1 MLCDHKKACMW
12 VTLLYKFSD
21 NQIKFSDFGQP
32 MGMKMNPENR
42 WVKKAELIPW
52 DEIEKRYAKLFKNK
66 KGNVAKA
73 LRLAL
78 GALLIQGEYGYS
90 DEETALQIQEGGYL
104 QFFCGYRAYDDSK
117 PPFDA
122 STMVYFRKRLT
133 SDILGEINEMII
145 KKASEPQ
152 KDLVKETSSEKQPEQ
167 EIKADSKESMDNQ
180 SSKNHSDDQKPPKP
194 PANSGTLIVDATCA
208 PSNIE
213 YPQDLSLL
221 NEGREK
227 LEKVIDEL
235 HDPKDGVK
243 PRTYRKQAHKDY
255 LNTARKRK
263 KSAKE
268 IRKAI
273 GKQLR
278 YMKRDFGYIDKMLR
292 QGKALTPKQEKLHEV
307 LRTLYKQQQTM
318 YQNKT
323 HRIADRIVSISQ
335 PWLRPIV
342 RGKVKAP
349 VEFGAKLDISVS
361 NGFAR
366 LEKQSFDAYN
376 EAEYLQEVIERYKER
391 SGSYPECVLAD
402 KIYRNRKN
410 LNYCKEH
417 GIRLSGPALGR
428 PSKDAIVNK
437 KQAYKDNCDRVEVER
452 AFSLAKGKFGLGLI
466 HARLKATTKSV
477 IALSILVLNLAR
489 IWRAFLQFLFNLIFS
504 EADLLIV
511 ENLVFVQ

>member
-1 MLCDHKKACMW
+1 MHLGDDM
-12 VTLLYKFSD
+12 YKFSD
-21 NQIKFSDFGQP
+21 NQLKFSDFGQP
-32 MGMKMNPENR
+32 VGMKMNPENR

-52 DEIEKRYAKLFKNK
+52 DEIEKRYAALFTNK

-73 LRLAL
+73 LRMAL
-78 GALLIQGEYGYS
+78 GALIIQTEYGYS

-104 QFFCGYRAYDDSK
+104 QFFCGYKEYDDSK

-133 SDILGEINEMII
+133 PEILGEINELII
-145 KKASEPQ
+145 KKASEPKKKSDAEAVSEEK
-152 KDLVKETSSEKQPEQ
+152 KDADETDDSNDDHHDPE
-167 EIKADSKESMDNQ
+167 
-180 SSKNHSDDQKPPKP
+180 P

-227 LEKVIDEL
+227 LEQIIDEL
-235 HDPKDGVK
+235 YNPQDGVK

-255 LNTARKRK
+255 LKTARKRR

-278 YMKRDFGYIDKMLR
+278 YMKRDVGHIDKLLK
-292 QGKALTPKQEKLHEV
+292 QGKSLAPNKEKQLEV
-307 LRTLYKQQQTM
+307 LKTLYEQQQTM

-323 HRIADRIVSISQ
+323 HKIADRIVSIAQ

-342 RGKVKAP
+342 RGKIKAP
-349 VEFGAKLDISVS
+349 VEFGAKLDISIS
-361 NGFAR
+361 DGFVR
-366 LEKQSFDAYN
+366 LERLSFDAYN
-376 EAEYLQEVIERYKER
+376 ESENLSEIVERYKIR
-391 SGSYPECVLAD
+391 TGHYPECVLAD
-402 KIYRNRKN
+402 KIYRNRNN
-410 LNYCKEH
+410 LNYCKER

-428 PSKDAIVNK
+428 PPKDAVINK
-437 KQAYKDNCDRVEVER
+437 KQAYKDNCDRVEVKR
-452 AFSLAKGKFGLGLI
+452 AFSLAKGKYGLGLI
-466 HARLKATTKSV
+466 RSRLKETTQSA
-477 IALSILVLNLAR
+477 IALSILALNLGR
-489 IWRAFLQFLFNLIFS
+489 IWCALLHFLFELLFS
-504 EADLLIV
+504 YDFLNCREKTA
-511 ENLVFVQ
+511 FVQ

>member
-1 MLCDHKKACMW
+1 
-12 VTLLYKFSD
+12 
-21 NQIKFSDFGQP
+21 
-32 MGMKMNPENR
+32 MGMTMNPENR

-66 KGNVAKA
+66 KGNVAKP

-78 GALLIQGEYGYS
+78 GALLIQAEYGFS
-90 DEETALQIQEGGYL
+90 DEETALQIQETGYL
-104 QFFCGYRAYDDSK
+104 QFFCGYRAYDDNK

-133 SDILGEINEMII
+133 SDILEEINEMII

-152 KDLVKETSSEKQPEQ
+152 KDSVKETSSEKQPEQ
-167 EIKADSKESMDNQ
+167 EIKADSKENTGSQNHE
-180 SSKNHSDDQKPPKP
+180 NHSDDQRPPKP
-194 PANSGTLIVDATCA
+194 PANSETLIVDATCA
-208 PSNIE
+208 PSNIK

-227 LEKVIDEL
+227 LEKIIDEL

-243 PRTYRKQAHKDY
+243 PLTYRKQAHKDY
-255 LNTARKRK
+255 LKTARKRK
-263 KSAKE
+263 KGAKE
-268 IRKAI
+268 IRKAV

-278 YMKRDFGYIDKMLR
+278 YMKHDFGYIDKMLK
-292 QGKALTPKQEKLHEV
+292 QGKVLAPQQEKSLEV
-307 LRTLYKQQQTM
+307 LRKLYEQQQTM

-323 HRIADRIVSISQ
+323 HKIADRIVSISQ

-349 VEFGAKLDISVS
+349 VEFGAKLDISIS
-361 NGFAR
+361 NGFVR

-376 EAEYLQEVIERYKER
+376 EAEYMQEVIERYKAR
-391 SGSYPECVLAD
+391 TGSYPECVLAD
-402 KIYRNRKN
+402 KIYRNRNN
-410 LNYCKEH
+410 LSYCKEH

-466 HARLKATTKSV
+466 RARLKATTKSV
-477 IALSILVLNLAR
+477 IAMSILALNLAR
-489 IWRAFLQFLFNLIFS
+489 IRRAFLQFLFDLFFPEAIFLIPKKS
-504 EADLLIV
+504 
-511 ENLVFVQ
+511 VFVQ

>member
-1 MLCDHKKACMW
+1 MHLGDDM
-12 VTLLYKFSD
+12 YKFSD
-21 NQIKFSDFGQP
+21 NQLKFSDFGQP
-32 MGMKMNPENR
+32 VGMKMNPGNR

-52 DEIEKRYAKLFKNK
+52 DEIEKRYAELFTNK

-73 LRLAL
+73 LRMAL
-78 GALLIQGEYGYS
+78 GALIIQTEYGYS
-90 DEETALQIQEGGYL
+90 DEETVLQIQETGYL
-104 QFFCGYRAYDDSK
+104 QFFCGYKEYDDSK

-133 SDILGEINEMII
+133 PEILGEINELII
-145 KKASEPQ
+145 KKASEPEKKPEAEAVSEEK
-152 KDLVKETSSEKQPEQ
+152 KDADET
-167 EIKADSKESMDNQ
+167 DD
-180 SSKNHSDDQKPPKP
+180 SDDDHHDPELSS
-194 PANSGTLIVDATCA
+194 NSGTLIVDATCA

-227 LEKVIDEL
+227 LEQIIDEL
-235 HDPKDGVK
+235 YSPQDGVK

-255 LNTARKRK
+255 LITARKRR
-263 KSAKE
+263 KSTKE

-278 YMKRDFGYIDKMLR
+278 YMKRDFTHIDIMVSR
-292 QGKALTPKQEKLHEV
+292 GKALTLKQGKLLDV
-307 LRTLYKQQQTM
+307 LKTLYEQQQTM

-323 HRIADRIVSISQ
+323 HKIADRIVSISQ

-361 NGFAR
+361 DGFVR
-366 LEKQSFDAYN
+366 LERQSFDAYN
-376 EAEYLQEVIERYKER
+376 ESENLSEIVERYKIR
-391 SGSYPECVLAD
+391 TGRYPECVLAD
-402 KIYRNRKN
+402 KIYRNRNN
-410 LNYCKEH
+410 LTYCKER

-428 PSKDAIVNK
+428 PPKDAVINK

-452 AFSLAKGKFGLGLI
+452 AFSLAKGKYGLGLI
-466 HARLKATTKSV
+466 RARLKETTQSA
-477 IALSILVLNLAR
+477 IALSILALNLGR
-489 IWRAFLQFLFNLIFS
+489 IWCAFLQLFFELLFS
-504 EADLLIV
+504 NDYFNGRGKTA
-511 ENLVFVQ
+511 FVQ

>member
-1 MLCDHKKACMW
+1 MHLGDGM
-12 VTLLYKFSD
+12 YKFSD

-32 MGMKMNPENR
+32 VEMKMSPENR

-52 DEIEKRYAKLFKNK
+52 DEIEKRYAELFTNK

-73 LRLAL
+73 LRMAL
-78 GALLIQGEYGYS
+78 GALIIQTEYGYS
-90 DEETALQIQEGGYL
+90 DEETALQIQETGYL

-117 PPFDA
+117 PPFDT

-133 SDILGEINEMII
+133 PEIFGEINELII
-145 KKASEPQ
+145 KKASEPERAA
-152 KDLVKETSSEKQPEQ
+152 KKEPVLEEKTD
-167 EIKADSKESMDNQ
+167 ADE
-180 SSKNHSDDQKPPKP
+180 KNDSDDDHHDPEP

-221 NEGREK
+221 HEGREK
-227 LEKVIDEL
+227 LEQTIDEL
-235 HDPKDGVK
+235 YNSQDGVK
-243 PRTYRKQAHKDY
+243 PRTYRKQAYRDY
-255 LNTARKRK
+255 LKTARKRR

-278 YMKRDFGYIDKMLR
+278 YMKRDFRHIDRMVIH
-292 QGKALTPKQEKLHEV
+292 GKALTSKQEKLLEV
-307 LRTLYKQQQTM
+307 LKTLHEQQEAM

-323 HRIADRIVSISQ
+323 HKIANRIVSISQ

-342 RGKVKAP
+342 RGKIKAP
-349 VEFGAKLDISVS
+349 VEFGAKLDISIS
-361 NGFAR
+361 NGFVR

-376 EAEYLQEVIERYKER
+376 ESETLPEIIERYKIR
-391 SGSYPECVLAD
+391 TGSYPECVLAD
-402 KIYRNRKN
+402 KIYRNRNN
-410 LNYCKEH
+410 LNYCKER

-428 PSKDAIVNK
+428 PPKDTVVNK

-452 AFSLAKGKFGLGLI
+452 AFSLSKGKYGLGLI
-466 HARLKATTKSV
+466 RARLKETTQSA
-477 IALSILVLNLAR
+477 IALSILALNLGR
-489 IWRAFLQFLFNLIFS
+489 ISCAFLQIIFESLFDDTFLARF
-504 EADLLIV
+504 EKMA
-511 ENLVFVQ
+511 FVQ

>member
-1 MLCDHKKACMW
+1 M
-12 VTLLYKFSD
+12 YKFSD

-32 MGMKMNPENR
+32 VGMKMNPENR

-52 DEIEKRYAKLFKNK
+52 DEIEKRYAKLFTNK

-73 LRLAL
+73 LRMAL
-78 GALLIQGEYGYS
+78 GTLIIQTEYKYS
-90 DEETALQIQEGGYL
+90 DEETALQIQEGAYL
-104 QFFCGYRAYDDSK
+104 QFFCGYSAYDDSK

-133 SDILGEINEMII
+133 PEILGEINELII
-145 KKASEPQ
+145 KKASEPERAAE
-152 KDLVKETSSEKQPEQ
+152 KETALEEKTDVD
-167 EIKADSKESMDNQ
+167 KTDD
-180 SSKNHSDDQKPPKP
+180 SDDDHHAPKP
-194 PANSGTLIVDATCA
+194 SANSGTLIVDATCA

-227 LEKVIDEL
+227 LEQIIDEL
-235 HDPKDGVK
+235 YDPQDGVK
-243 PRTYRKQAHKDY
+243 PRTYRKQAHRDY
-255 LNTARKRK
+255 LKTARKRR

-278 YMKRDFGYIDKMLR
+278 YMKRDFTHIDRMVR
-292 QGKALTPKQEKLHEV
+292 YGKTLTPKQEKLLKVLKTLHE
-307 LRTLYKQQQTM
+307 QQQTM

-323 HRIADRIVSISQ
+323 HKIANRIVSISQ

-342 RGKVKAP
+342 RGKIKAP
-349 VEFGAKLDISVS
+349 VEFGAKLDISIS
-361 NGFAR
+361 NGFVR

-376 EAEYLQEVIERYKER
+376 ESETLPEIIERYKIR
-391 SGSYPECVLAD
+391 IGSYPECVLAD
-402 KIYRNRKN
+402 KIYRNRNN
-410 LNYCKEH
+410 LNYCKER

-428 PSKDAIVNK
+428 PPKDAVVNK

-452 AFSLAKGKFGLGLI
+452 AFSLAKGKYGLGLI
-466 HARLKATTKSV
+466 RARLKETTQSA
-477 IALSILVLNLAR
+477 IALSILALNLGR
-489 IWRAFLQFLFNLIFS
+489 IWCAFLQFLFELLFDDTIFVRYQKM
-504 EADLLIV
+504 A
-511 ENLVFVQ
+511 FVQ